1 MSSSLQVQ
9 LLTLDR
15 ENKVLRQQAQTL
27 KSERDKQ
34 TGISLLIRNVQEKAF
49 ILPEDMVNV
58 SHVYHLHWAKINTEE
73 TLEIYRAS
81 IFCGFTCCGNG

>member
-1 MSSSLQVQ
+1 MSSSLQAQ
-9 LLTLDR
+9 LLTLER

-27 KSERDKQ
+27 KSERNKQ
-34 TGISLLIRNVQEKAF
+34 TGINLLIRNVQEKAF

-58 SHVYHLHWAKINTEE
+58 SHVYICHWAINTEE

-81 IFCGFTCCGNG
+81 IFCGFTCCGNE